1 MSPQVVCTSPNVTLT
16 SSKREG
22 LSQQTQVLSN
32 ETMKAYDHLLNRKV
46 DLVEICTPWDSP
58 LSKEVERKG
67 GLAIRLGC
75 HNGYDLSTRAGFLAS
90 AKVLRENKPRNVHFS
105 PPCFPWSQFQN
116 LNQRT
121 PTQCEELHIKREIG
135 RKIFKHLEKLAQIQ
149 LYEVGGDLSGEQPWT
164 ASSWKEPS
172 WSRISR
178 MAGGRFRVD
187 GCRYGM
193 KHPSNE
199 KLLQKGWGFFA
210 THPGIRRMIAK
221 TCNHPP
227 EQHCPIEGKIT
238 ASTAEY
244 PKALCRQ
251 FVLGLLDRRAD
262 FTELCHLVHSFQ
274 HSLKKQCNPKDCTGV
289 YVGGEPEAENS
300 APGNEGEPRDDAGE
314 VEQPEN
320 PEEEVEDLEGLTAA
334 EWQRLKLLHRN
345 LGHPT
350 SEVLVRMLKE
360 AHASDRFVTAARQL
374 QCDIC
379 IRQAQKKPVLP
390 ATPHVPK
397 QKWNV
402 ISVDTF
408 WWKHPCKDEEGR
420 EQHAIGLSY
429 MDEATDLHVA
439 TIIREDVR
447 MPPSITGDEFK
458 ESFLNDWLKCL
469 PKPKVLRSDVEGCF
483 KKWSVIEWLEEQ
495 LIQVSPIA
503 GEAAWQIG
511 KHSRHLHTLKM
522 QMTKLGQELGHTIGA
537 KELCALSVSAKNEIH
552 SIKGYSPNQWA
563 FGQNSDRVF
572 STLKCYE
579 HLPNMT
585 SENPS
590 FHENIKN
597 MARARE
603 VFIQCDSERKIQRA
617 VHLKSRRQQEFSP
630 GMLVYYYRKG
640 RSFGAKVRGQ
650 WHGPA
655 RVLFMEKTSLGD
667 RSNQGSI
674 VWISHGTMLLRCAP
688 EQLQPV
694 SRDLS
699 EIDDT
704 VNGPFSPDEFLKGK
718 HVYQDL
724 FDEKDELH
732 QEVADDDETVWQKD
746 PDQMDVLIDKSP
758 EEFPE
763 PKRVR
768 LTGKHNPDQIAGQPS
783 HEQPVRAS
791 EDRAEGEGSSG
802 SRQDPQRV
810 LPDVTHGSRT
820 STAQARSPRWQDL
833 RLGLGEQIRLRRMVC
848 RTPPQR
854 SEVGPIPP
862 VHRPEDDRGGAGNQ
876 EQAEGVPEAE
886 GQGYHPIRSRGSVQ
900 RRREWLECN
909 HRGNDEGEGSRISR
923 ERGDQ
928 GDVEADHGGHGDD
941 DEPSLE
947 SRGSDPAPSS
957 APAPTAVSRKR
968 EPSMPR
974 SLDHQEDTKRVRTS
988 FQRSQQKHETGVVS
1002 ETQVCEIV
1010 LFVGPRDIHMEK
1022 HGRVGTWVVNAK
1034 AKKGAEVKLRELQ
1047 ENEVEEFRKAKQKE
1061 IDSYVEHAAMDI
1073 VSKVG
1078 IDENRILG
1086 MRWILTWK
1094 NEEDGEGNVTG
1105 KRPKARLIIKGF
1117 QDPDLLRIPRDSPT
1131 LSTVGRNLLFSISS
1145 HHNWDLSIGDI
1156 KTAFL
1161 NGDDTEYDREI
1172 YGEPPE
1178 DAKEMLKMTPQQVCR
1193 IRKAIYG
1200 LLNAPRQ
1207 WAEKLAK
1214 ELRAGGWCQSKLEPC
1229 LWRLYSQNELRGV
1242 LGIHVDDIVTS
1253 GKGVVYENKVK
1264 ELRKL
1269 FPFGSWKNARN
1280 ETVTF
1285 CGCEVKQKGC
1295 GEIVMSQERYSLG
1308 LSEVNL
1314 SRERKQEEQLEAT
1327 EDERK
1332 AMKGLLGGLAWRAN
1346 QTAPW
1351 MSATT
1356 SILQGCSQSATV
1368 SDILQTN
1375 KLCRLQRCYSELG
1388 LSFTSRIE
1396 NPVVVTFS
1404 DASWAN
1410 RRDGSSQ
1417 GGSLTV
1423 LTDSKILEGKRAPFS
1438 ILGSHSRKLKR
1449 VSRSS
1454 TSAEVQACANAYD
1467 DLEFVKQIYY
1477 EVYHESGI
1485 NVSCADQQISTIPSA
1500 VVCDAKNLY
1509 DSVTRIT
1516 SAGLQLEEKRLC
1528 LEVINIKERASSINA
1543 VLRWVDSDQQLAD
1556 DLTKL
1561 FSVDKIL
1568 EVLKQK
1574 EICITFD
1581 STFMSA
1587 KKKRQLKGKGS
1598 D

>member
-1 MSPQVVCTSPNVTLT
+1 MSDCCFVDPKVPCNSLSRTLNA
-16 SSKREG
+16 SMRDG

-32 ETMKAYDHLLNRKV
+32 DTMKAFDTVTNRRV
-46 DLVEICTPWDSP
+46 DLVEICTPLDSR
-58 LSKEVERKG
+58 LSNEVERKG
-67 GLAIRLGC
+67 GTAIRLGC

-90 AKVLRENKPRNVHFS
+90 AKVLRENKPRNAHLS

-121 PTQCEELHIKREIG
+121 PEQREELHAKRVVG
-135 RKIFKHLEKLAQIQ
+135 RRIFKHLEKLAQIQ

-164 ASSWKEPS
+164 ASSWKEPA
-172 WSRISR
+172 WARIAR

-193 KHPSNE
+193 KHPDSG

-210 THPGIRRMIAK
+210 THPGIRRLIAK
-221 TCNHPP
+221 TCNHSP

-262 FTELCHLVHSFQ
+262 FTELCHLVHSHQ
-274 HSLKKQCNPKDCTGV
+274 HSLGKQCNPKDCKGV
-289 YVGGEPEAENS
+289 YVGEEPEADS
-300 APGNEGEPRDDAGE
+300 PAPGEGGEPRDDAGE
-314 VEQPEN
+314 EAS
-320 PEEEVEDLEGLTAA
+320 EEITAA
-334 EWQRLKLLHRN
+334 EWQRLRLLHRN

-350 SEVLVRMLKE
+350 SEVLVRMLKQ
-360 AHASDRFVTAARQL
+360 AHASDRFVRAARQL

-397 QKWNV
+397 EKWNV

-408 WWKHPCKDEEGR
+408 WWKHPCRDEEGR
-420 EQHAIGLSY
+420 EQHAVGISY
-429 MDEATDLHVA
+429 LDEATDLHVA
-439 TIIREDVR
+439 SIIREDVR

-458 ESFLNDWLKCL
+458 ESFMNDWLKCL

-503 GEAAWQIG
+503 GEAPWQVG

-522 QMTKLGQELGHTIGA
+522 QMIKLGQELGSEVGA
-537 KELCALSVSAKNEIH
+537 KELCALSVSAKNEVH

-579 HLPNMT
+579 HLPNMS

-590 FHENIKN
+590 FHENIKR

-617 VHLKSRRQQEFSP
+617 VHLKSRRQQEFTI

-640 RSFGAKVRGQ
+640 RSFGAKVKGQ

-655 RVLFMEKTSLGD
+655 RVLFMEKTSSSE
-667 RSNQGSI
+667 RSNRGSI

-694 SRDLS
+694 SRDLH
-699 EIDDT
+699 EVDETI
-704 VNGPFSPDEFLKGK
+704 NGPFSPDEFLKGK
-718 HVYQDL
+718 HAYQDL
-724 FDEKDELH
+724 FGERDELN
-732 QEVADDDETVWQKD
+732 QEIEDEESVWEKD
-746 PDQMDVLIDKSP
+746 PDNMDILIDKSP
-758 EEFPE
+758 EDFPE

-768 LTGKHNPDQIAGQPS
+768 LTGKHNPDQVAGQPS

-791 EDRAEGEGSSG
+791 EDHPEGQGSSG
-802 SRQDPQRV
+802 SGEDPQRV
-810 LPDVTHGSRT
+810 SSDVTRRPRS
-820 STAQARSPRWQDL
+820 SEPQARSPRWQDL
-833 RLGLGEQIRLRRMVC
+833 RLGLGEQVRLRRVVC
-848 RTPPQR
+848 RSPTQR
-854 SEVGPIPP
+854 SQVGSLPH
-862 VHRPEDDRGGAGNQ
+862 VHRPEDDGGRGRV
-876 EQAEGVPEAE
+876 EDEAE
-886 GQGYHPIRSRGSVQ
+886 RVSQEGEGYHPIRARGGAQ
-900 RRREWLECN
+900 RRRQWLECDSQR
-909 HRGNDEGEGSRISR
+909 HGEGEEPRITR
-923 ERGDQ
+923 EHGDQ
-928 GDVEADHGGHGDD
+928 GDFEASHGGHGHD

-947 SRGSDPAPSS
+947 SRGSDPAPST
-957 APAPTAVSRKR
+957 APEPTAVSRKR

-974 SLDHQEDTKRVRTS
+974 SLDHQEDSKRVRTS
-988 FQRSQQKHETGVVS
+988 FQKGQQQFETGVVN
-1002 ETQVCEIV
+1002 ETAVCEIV

-1047 ENEVEEFRKAKQKE
+1047 EHEVEEFRKAKQKE

-1073 VSKVG
+1073 VSRVG
-1078 IDENRILG
+1078 IDENRVLG

-1117 QDPDLLRIPRDSPT
+1117 QDPDLLKIPRDSPT
-1131 LSTVGRNLLFSISS
+1131 LSTVGRNMLFAVSS
-1145 HHNWDLSIGDI
+1145 YHGWDLSIGDI

-1161 NGDDTEYDREI
+1161 NGDDTEYHREI

-1178 DAKEMLKMTPQQVCR
+1178 DAKEMLNMTPQQICR

-1214 ELRAGGWCQSKLEPC
+1214 ELRTGGWCQSKLEPC
-1229 LWRLYSQNELRGV
+1229 LWRFYHKNKLQGI

-1253 GKGVVYENKVK
+1253 GEGKLYDEKIQ

-1269 FPFGSWKNARN
+1269 FPFGSWKNAKN

-1285 CGCEVKQKGC
+1285 CGCELKQKQC

-1314 SRERKQEEQLEAT
+1314 SRERKQEEHLEAT
-1327 EDERK
+1327 EEERK

-1351 MSATT
+1351 MAATT

-1368 SDILQTN
+1368 GDILQTN

-1388 LSFTSRIE
+1388 LTFTSRIE
-1396 NPVVVTFS
+1396 KPVVVTFS

-1410 RRDGSSQ
+1410 RRDGTSQ

-1423 LTDSKILEGKRAPFS
+1423 LTDSRVLEGKRAPFS

-1467 DLEFVKQIYY
+1467 DLEFVKQLYY
-1477 EVYHESGI
+1477 EVYHESGLS
-1485 NVSCADQQISTIPSA
+1485 VSCADQQISTIPSA

-1528 LEVINIKERASSINA
+1528 LEVINIKERASAINA

-1561 FSVDKIL
+1561 FCVDKIL

-1574 EICITFD
+1574 EICIIFD
-1581 STFMSA
+1581 SSFMSA
-1587 KKKRQLKGKGS
+1587 KKKRQLKVQGNE
-1598 D
+1598 